1 MPLIRLIG
9 RRNLSQERIS
19 ELENI
24 SIKTSQTEMIRKT
37 RMGEGVNRIFK
48 NVGELGE
55 GVEKDVPFKWKSI
68 ESWSSNTHIRQS
80 KL

>member
-55 GVEKDVPFKWKSI
+55 GVEKGVPFKWKSK